1 MRRVFMKRRTIDR
14 IVSLIG
20 LGLAVFLFIAAGL
33 LSWGYSFANSNV
45 RDQLSAQNITFPTAD
60 SDSFKAL
67 PEEDQ
72 AAMEPFAGMKMTT
85 GKQAMAYAEHYIGV
99 HVKGVAGGKTYSEV
113 SGAAL
118 ATSAQSKA
126 DPTNAEL
133 AASAATLMG
142 QRQTLFM
149 GETLKGLL
157 GNAYAFWQLGQIA
170 MYAMWAA
177 LAGGVIMLIL
187 SILGFMHLRRTPEGA
202 TIQ

>member
-1 MRRVFMKRRTIDR
+1 MKRRTIDR
-14 IVSLIG
+14 VVSLIG
-20 LGLAVFLFIAAGL
+20 LGLSVFLFVAAAL
-33 LSWGYSFANSNV
+33 LNWGYTFADKNV
-45 RDQLSAQNITFPTAD
+45 SDQLSAQRISFPEAD

-72 AAMEPFAGMKMTT
+72 IALKPFAGMQLTT
-85 GKQAMAYAEHYIGV
+85 GEQAMAYAQHYIGV
-99 HVKGVAGGKTYSEV
+99 HVKGIAGGKTYSEV

-118 ATSAQSKA
+118 AASAQSKA
-126 DPTNAEL
+126 DPTNTEL
-133 AASAATLMG
+133 ATNAAMLMG

-177 LAGGVIMLIL
+177 IAGGVIMLIL
-187 SILGFMHLRRTPEGA
+187 SILGFMHLRRTPEGV
-202 TIQ
+202 TV

>member
-1 MRRVFMKRRTIDR
+1 MKRRTIDR
-14 IVSLIG
+14 VVSLIG
-20 LGLAVFLFIAAGL
+20 LGLSVFLFVAAAL
-33 LSWGYSFANSNV
+33 LNWGYTFADKNV
-45 RDQLSAQNITFPTAD
+45 SDQLSAQRISFPEAD

-72 AAMEPFAGMKMTT
+72 VALKPFAGMQLTT
-85 GKQAMAYAEHYIGV
+85 GEQAMAYAQHYIGV
-99 HVKGVAGGKTYSEV
+99 HVKGIAGGKTYSEV

-118 ATSAQSKA
+118 AASAQSKA
-126 DPTNAEL
+126 DPTNTEL
-133 AASAATLMG
+133 ATNAAMLMG

-177 LAGGVIMLIL
+177 IAGGVIMLIL
-187 SILGFMHLRRTPEGA
+187 SILGFMHLRRTPEGV
-202 TIQ
+202 TV

>member
-1 MRRVFMKRRTIDR
+1 MKRRTIDR
-14 IVSLIG
+14 VVSLIG
-20 LGLAVFLFIAAGL
+20 LGLSVFLFVAAAL
-33 LSWGYSFANSNV
+33 LNWGYTFADKNV
-45 RDQLSAQNITFPTAD
+45 SDQLSAQRISFPAAD

-72 AAMEPFAGMKMTT
+72 VALKPFAGMQLTT
-85 GKQAMAYAEHYIGV
+85 GEHAMAYAQHYIGV
-99 HVKGVAGGKTYSEV
+99 HVKGIAGGKTYSEV

-118 ATSAQSKA
+118 AASAQSKA
-126 DPTNAEL
+126 DPTNTEL
-133 AASAATLMG
+133 AANAATLMG

-187 SILGFMHLRRTPEGA
+187 SILGFMHLRRTPEGV
-202 TIQ
+202 TV